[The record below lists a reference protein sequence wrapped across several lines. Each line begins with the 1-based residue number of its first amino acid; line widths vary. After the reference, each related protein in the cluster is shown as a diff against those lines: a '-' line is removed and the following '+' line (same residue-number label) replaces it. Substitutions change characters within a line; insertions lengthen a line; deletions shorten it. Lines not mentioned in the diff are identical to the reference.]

1 MPIIP
6 FIEGDGIGVDI
17 TSVMREVVDAA
28 VETAYGGARKI
39 AWMEIYAGEKAA
51 SLYGDDDW
59 LPKETLKVMKRYAVS
74 VKGPLTTPA
83 GGGLRSIN
91 VAIRQSLDL
100 YACVRPV
107 RYFEGIISPLKNAGA
122 TKMTVFRENTEDIYA
137 GIEWEAE
144 SDEVRRV
151 ISFLQKEMRVKKIRF
166 PDTTAIVSSRF
177 PAKVPNA
184 WFVAPCDTP

>member
-1 MPIIP
+1 MDTTDSKSKIKKPDFGQAIVIGDDLQLQTPDMPIIP

-74 VKGPLTTPA
+74 SKA
-83 GGGLRSIN
+83 R
-91 VAIRQSLDL
+91 
-100 YACVRPV
+100 
-107 RYFEGIISPLKNAGA
+107 
-122 TKMTVFRENTEDIYA
+122 
-137 GIEWEAE
+137 
-144 SDEVRRV
+144 
-151 ISFLQKEMRVKKIRF
+151 
-166 PDTTAIVSSRF
+166 
-177 PAKVPNA
+177 
-184 WFVAPCDTP
+184 